1 MASLQHLPS
10 IHQTSFLNASNKVGI
25 QKPGVGTCSRRGASF
40 LIRAEQ
46 TVSPRADVTGRRQT
60 LILGTVGTCVSL
72 FNPTSAAFAA
82 ESKKAGYMG
91 VLDKK
96 DGYEFL
102 YPFGWQEV
110 SVEGLD
116 KVVKDV
122 IEPLESAS
130 VTLIATTKQ
139 DIRDLGPP
147 KEIAEALIKKVL
159 SPPSEKTKLIDATE
173 REVDG
178 KAYYTLEFVAQ
189 APNYTRHALAAI
201 CIGNGKFYTF
211 TTGANQRRWEKMKD
225 KLHTV
230 VDSFKIFEIQEGA
243 ILPPSMN

>member
-1 MASLQHLPS
+1 MASLQNSPS
-10 IHQTSFLNASNKVGI
+10 IHRTLFLNASSQVGL
-25 QKPGVGTCSRRGASF
+25 QKPGVVTCSRRGVAF
-40 LIRAEQ
+40 LVRAEQ
-46 TVSPRADVTGRRQT
+46 TMSPRQDRPGRRQA
-60 LILGTVGTCVSL
+60 LVVGTIGAWVSL
-72 FNPTSAAFAA
+72 INPTSASFAA
-82 ESKKAGYMG
+82 EAKKGFLG

-110 SVEGLD
+110 SIEGLD

-130 VTLIATTKQ
+130 VTMIPTSKQ
-139 DIRDLGPP
+139 DIRDLGSPQQV
-147 KEIAEALIKKVL
+147 AEVLIKKVWA
-159 SPPSEKTKLIDATE
+159 SPSEKTKLVEATE
-173 REVDG
+173 HEVDG
-178 KAYYTLEFVAQ
+178 KAYYTIEFIGQ
-189 APNYTRHALAAI
+189 TPNYTRHALAAI

-230 VDSFKIFEIQEGA
+230 VDSFKIF
-243 ILPPSMN
+243 NV

>member
-1 MASLQHLPS
+1 MASVQHLPS
-10 IHQTSFLNASNKVGI
+10 IHQTCFLNKVGL
-25 QKPGVGTCSRRGASF
+25 QKPGVAATFSSKRRGASF

-46 TVSPRADVTGRRQT
+46 TESPRADVTGRRET
-60 LILGTVGTCVSL
+60 LVLGTIGTCVSL

-82 ESKKAGYMG
+82 ESKKAGFMG
-91 VLDKK
+91 VTDKK

-147 KEIAEALIKKVL
+147 KEIAEALINKVL

-173 REVDG
+173 
-178 KAYYTLEFVAQ
+178 